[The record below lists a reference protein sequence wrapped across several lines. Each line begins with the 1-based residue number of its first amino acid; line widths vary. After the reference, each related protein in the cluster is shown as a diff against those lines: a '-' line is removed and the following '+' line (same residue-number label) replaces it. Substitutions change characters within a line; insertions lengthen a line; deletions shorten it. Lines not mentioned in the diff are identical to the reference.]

1 MINIKQVLYNHKKSI
16 ANLINLVLVVLVIF
30 FVFRFFKL
38 QWGKISGSS
47 SVSVDIHL
55 LCLGVILFEIYWFYQ
70 IFFWRHVMRLMG
82 EQLSFINTG
91 VFLFTN
97 CLLAY
102 IPGKV
107 ANVVGMASLANKSS
121 VSKSKT
127 ITTVVL
133 FQIYALVSGILVVSI
148 LWNFVNHRLRSSI
161 PFYWILL
168 LWLFAIIGVICI
180 SPYFIKL
187 TLSILRKVLKKDI
200 ADVSLPFKSHLVHL
214 SMFFVAWFIM
224 GFALLSLSNSFGST
238 LPFYDVFDVVLVFVV
253 SYLMGVIAVT
263 LPSGMGVV
271 ELGLLYGFSVLY
283 NPKQAIFVAI
293 AFRLT
298 AIFTVLVSYFIFIGL
313 RKKFNPSR
321 PLE

>member
-1 MINIKQVLYNHKKSI
+1 MINIKRTLYSQKRNVAK
-16 ANLINLVLVVLVIF
+16 LVNVILVVLVTF

-38 QWGKISGSS
+38 QWGKISSGP
-47 SVSVDIHL
+47 SVSVNIYL

-70 IFFWRHVMRLMG
+70 IFFWRRVMRLMG
-82 EQLSFINTG
+82 EQISFIDAG

-102 IPGKV
+102 IPGKI
-107 ANVVGMASLANKSS
+107 ANIVGMASLANRTA

-127 ITTVVL
+127 VTTVVL
-133 FQIYALVSGILVVSI
+133 FQIYALISGVLVVSI
-148 LWNFVNHRLRSSI
+148 LWNFVNVKLRSSI
-161 PFYWILL
+161 PFYWIQL
-168 LWLFAIIGVICI
+168 LWLFAIIGIACI
-180 SPYFIKL
+180 SPCFIKL

-200 ADVSLPFKSHLVHL
+200 ADISLPFRYHLVHL
-214 SMFFVAWFIM
+214 FLFFGAWLIV

-238 LPFYDVFDVVLVFVV
+238 LPFYDVFDVILIFIA
-253 SYLMGVIAVT
+253 SYLMGVIVVT

-283 NPKQAIFVAI
+283 NPKQAIFAAL

-298 AIFTVLVSYFIFIGL
+298 AIFTVLVSYLIFVGL
-313 RKKFNPSR
+313 RKKFNPSKS
-321 PLE
+321 LE